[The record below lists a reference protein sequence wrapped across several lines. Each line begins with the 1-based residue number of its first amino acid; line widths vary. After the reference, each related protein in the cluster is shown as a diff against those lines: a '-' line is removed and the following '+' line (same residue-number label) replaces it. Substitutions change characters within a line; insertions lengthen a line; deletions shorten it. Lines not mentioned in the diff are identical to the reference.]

1 MHTLPNPAGTDQY
14 KKIPFQFTEELS
26 SKNVFVRLPE
36 AFSPVE
42 RMILQASGNLQRLI
56 SAYYNIPS
64 HVEIIYNNVMNSNNT
79 NSSHSPSQSYTQYD
93 RKIKM
98 YFGDKMI
105 YEADSI
111 LYVKDPTVLEL
122 IEKHKYGLGQIFGH
136 TKRSPDF
143 MLIAVGRHGNK
154 PGASFWRDYSLRIPD
169 VLDCFIRET
178 FVEGLFNTT
187 PPTEEEKLEG
197 VIWFNQPPE

>member
-1 MHTLPNPAGTDQY
+1 MHTLPNPVGTDHYQ
-14 KKIPFQFTEELS
+14 KIPFQFTEELS

-36 AFSPVE
+36 SFSPVE

-56 SAYYNIPS
+56 SAYYNVPS
-64 HVEIIYNNVMNSNNT
+64 HVDIIYNNVIST
-79 NSSHSPSQSYTQYD
+79 KSSHSSSQSHHTQYD

-98 YFGDKMI
+98 YFADKMV

-111 LYVKDPTVLEL
+111 LHVKDQNVLDL

-143 MLIAVGRHGNK
+143 MLLVVGRHGTK

-178 FVEGLFNTT
+178 FVEGLFDTT
-187 PPTEEEKLEG
+187 PPTDDEKQQG
-197 VIWFNQPPE
+197 TIWYNQPPE